1 MKIKIKHIDG
11 ITDVMAKVHKYGNEI
26 NLEYRFEGMTYG
38 RMLTVSEFE
47 AMRMKT
53 TGSNDTHNKDDS
65 QT

>member
-26 NLEYRFEGMTYG
+26 NLEYKFEGMTYG
-38 RMLTVSEFE
+38 QTLTVSEFE

-53 TGSNDTHNKDDS
+53 KNNTHNHDDS
-65 QT
+65 QTLK